1 MSLRF
6 KQCDEVRH
14 RGQHQLRELLSLP
27 LAAML
32 GALLGL
38 RRASLGLVYTVSS
51 LLEQST
57 PSSLEVQD
65 LDGSVSQL
73 SFSDK
78 AAERL

>member
-1 MSLRF
+1 MLCIALQRF
-6 KQCDEVRH
+6 
-14 RGQHQLRELLSLP
+14 
-27 LAAML
+27 AML
-32 GALLGL
+32 CNAL
-38 RRASLGLVYTVSS
+38 LGLVYTVSS

-78 AAERL
+78 AGQSFAGKALKNSRL